1 MKKEIKSSSKR
12 KWIVGGVAFF
22 GALALLT
29 TGFATWI
36 IGVQNTSL
44 NQNVGVS
51 VSTTTNES
59 VVLTANLSDSTIELT
74 ESAVVTEGFMKANG
88 EDVVANPLQI
98 TFSDI
103 KIVYGKEYDLS
114 ANFDH
119 LHFAFDLEDTTTQ
132 GVKVASAG
140 SKIATTYR
148 AANSDGWTYI
158 EAPNDVLIPT
168 PETPVDSGNGNSYKI
183 DFTTLSFDFKW
194 GTFFDNKSPA
204 TFYNKKFPGTNIAAQ
219 EAEQNN
225 VQTEMT
231 AMYNALNGK
240 TIKIIVSLTKTA

>member
-59 VVLTANLSDSTIELT
+59 VVLTANLSDSAIKLT

-103 KIVYGKEYDLS
+103 KIVYGKEYNLS
-114 ANFDH
+114 TNFNR

-140 SKIATTYR
+140 SKIAPTYR

-158 EAPNDVLIPT
+158 EAPDDVSIPILE
-168 PETPVDSGNGNSYKI
+168 PPVDSGNNSYII
-183 DFTTLSFDFKW
+183 DFSQKTFDFKW
-194 GTFFDNKSPA
+194 GTFFGGKSPA
-204 TFYNKKFPGTNIAAQ
+204 TFYNEKFSGENTTAQ
-219 EAEQNN
+219 DEEQNN
-225 VQTEMT
+225 VQAEMA
-231 AMYNALNGK
+231 AMRTALNSK
-240 TIKIIVSLTKTA
+240 SIKVVVSLINK